1 MNEHAVLKL
10 LNELDIS
17 FQYISHPEV
26 KTVADH
32 ASFAADFPAQLL
44 KNLLLKN
51 STGKHFY
58 LYILDGNHKADLRGL
73 ALQLEESRLSF
84 ASSDELFETL
94 GVEPGGVTPFAI
106 THNKVRDIRIVI
118 DPSVSPNQ
126 PLGFH
131 PLNNTASV
139 CIYKQDLLRLLEFY
153 GFFHTDIQT
162 DGMFWLLAR
171 KADPGFK
178 KNL

>member
-32 ASFAADFPAQLL
+32 TSFAADFPAQLL

-51 STGKHFY
+51 SSGKYFY
-58 LYILDGNHKADLRGL
+58 LYILDGNKKADLREL
-73 ALQLEESRLSF
+73 ALQLNESRLSF
-84 ASSDELFETL
+84 AKPDELIEIL

-106 THNKVRDIRIVI
+106 GHNKERDIRIVI
-118 DPSVSPNQ
+118 DSSVSESRS
-126 PLGFH
+126 LGFH
-131 PLNNTASV
+131 PLINTASV
-139 CIYKQDLLRLLEFY
+139 CISKKDLLRLLT
-153 GFFHTDIQT
+153 FFSYSPVNVQT
-162 DGMFWLLAR
+162 DSVLLLLAR
-171 KADPGFK
+171 TTDAF
-178 KNL
+178 